1 MNEIPIFIDAK
12 KIGIFC
18 KKYHIA
24 FLALFGSI
32 LTPEFK
38 EISDVDLLVKFEQD
52 YETPSLFDLVDM
64 EEELCL
70 IIGRKVDLRT
80 PGELSCYFRDEVLEK
95 ARVIYE
101 G

>member
-1 MNEIPIFIDAK
+1 MNEIPIPIDVK
-12 KIGIFC
+12 KITIFC

-32 LTPEFK
+32 LTPNFK
-38 EISDVDLLVKFEQD
+38 DVSDVDLLVKFEQGQ
-52 YETPSLFDLVDM
+52 TPSLFDLVDM
-64 EEELCL
+64 ETELCV

-80 PGELSCYFRDEVLEK
+80 PNELSCYFRDEVLEK